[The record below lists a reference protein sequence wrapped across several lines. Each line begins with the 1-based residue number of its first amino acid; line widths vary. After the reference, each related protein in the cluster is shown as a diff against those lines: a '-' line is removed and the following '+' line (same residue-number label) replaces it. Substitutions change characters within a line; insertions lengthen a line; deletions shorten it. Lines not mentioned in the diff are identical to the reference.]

1 MKQDEFFCGLEVT
14 DIWDHSNRV
23 NEWKRI
29 QASIAAVNSNAER
42 LAA

>member
-1 MKQDEFFCGLEVT
+1 MKQDEFFGGLEVIE
-14 DIWDHSNRV
+14 IWGHSNRV

-42 LAA
+42 AAA